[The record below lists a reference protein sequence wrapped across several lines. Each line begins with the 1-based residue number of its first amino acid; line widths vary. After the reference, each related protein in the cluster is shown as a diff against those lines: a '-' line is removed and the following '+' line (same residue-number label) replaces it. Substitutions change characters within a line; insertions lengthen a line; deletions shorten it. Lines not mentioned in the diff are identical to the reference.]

1 MSQEELLINLN
12 SQIASLRTR
21 IKELEADNAKLSTQ
35 LSNCS
40 CNEAKEKLDSSTVQ
54 FSKSSVEKSGEINYG
69 EVKSTRKKTREKT
82 PGTGY
87 HTRTIN
93 HHMRRYVAL
102 KVMYFGQRFY
112 GFSSEGQ
119 MDPTVESEIF
129 KALERTRLLIGEK
142 KEIQYSRCGRTDK
155 GVSAVGQ
162 VIALFLRSK
171 LKNVGAVDKFSGE
184 SEEHNEEEIDY
195 VRVLNRVLPNDIRIL
210 GWCPV
215 PNDFNARF
223 SCLSREYKYFF
234 WGDNLN
240 LLAME
245 SASKKFIGE
254 HDFRNFCKM
263 DAANVH
269 NYRRHI
275 TSFEILPCNMRFE
288 GNQLC
293 EIKIRGSAFLWH
305 QVRCMVAVL
314 FMVGQGLES
323 PDVIDLLL
331 DADRTPRKPQ
341 YPMAPEIP
349 LVLHSCEFEDLRF
362 TCSTDAGQALR
373 THLENECQ
381 LYQLQAAIFH
391 EALLSCLP
399 FSNDRSSFNN
409 GTVKKKASHIPLM
422 LRPTEP
428 SYGERRAKLE
438 MRR

>member
-82 PGTGY
+82 PGY

-162 VIALFLRSK
+162 VSMI
-171 LKNVGAVDKFSGE
+171 
-184 SEEHNEEEIDY
+184 
-195 VRVLNRVLPNDIRIL
+195 
-210 GWCPV
+210 
-215 PNDFNARF
+215 
-223 SCLSREYKYFF
+223 
-234 WGDNLN
+234 
-240 LLAME
+240 ME
-245 SASKKFIGE
+245 
-254 HDFRNFCKM
+254 
-263 DAANVH
+263 
-269 NYRRHI
+269 
-275 TSFEILPCNMRFE
+275 
-288 GNQLC
+288 
-293 EIKIRGSAFLWH
+293 
-305 QVRCMVAVL
+305 
-314 FMVGQGLES
+314 
-323 PDVIDLLL
+323 
-331 DADRTPRKPQ
+331 
-341 YPMAPEIP
+341 
-349 LVLHSCEFEDLRF
+349 
-362 TCSTDAGQALR
+362 
-373 THLENECQ
+373 
-381 LYQLQAAIFH
+381 
-391 EALLSCLP
+391 
-399 FSNDRSSFNN
+399 
-409 GTVKKKASHIPLM
+409 
-422 LRPTEP
+422 
-428 SYGERRAKLE
+428 
-438 MRR
+438 